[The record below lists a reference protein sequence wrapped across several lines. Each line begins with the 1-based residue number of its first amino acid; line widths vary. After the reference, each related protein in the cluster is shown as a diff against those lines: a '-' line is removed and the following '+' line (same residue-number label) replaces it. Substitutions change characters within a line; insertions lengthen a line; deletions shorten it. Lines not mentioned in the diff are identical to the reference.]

1 MIQIGIIVPL
11 SNKKCNDSMK
21 KRGCRSI
28 LNFLFERTPQEGCP
42 YGINIVLVQNSL
54 FSYQCTDSAQLM
66 G

>member
-28 LNFLFERTPQEGCP
+28 PNFLFERTPQEGCP
-42 YGINIVLVQNSL
+42 YGIIISVQNSR

>member
-28 LNFLFERTPQEGCP
+28 LNFLFERTPQEGYP
-42 YGINIVLVQNSL
+42 YGINIVLIQNSR